1 MSISRQDAAA
11 ALRDIEDTE
20 SRSVTLREYQHAA
33 PHFLIWGIIWA
44 VGYGL
49 SDVFP
54 RQADAVWAALVGA
67 TILSWE
73 LGGQRNVASDP
84 QTLAGVVILVV
95 AFVKVRLIGLYF
107 MELRT
112 APVVLRL
119 LLEAYV
125 LVACCALIGLYLL
138 GR

>member
-54 RQADAVWAALVGA
+54 RQADAVWAALVGS
-67 TILSWE
+67 IS
-73 LGGQRNVASDP
+73 VHS
-84 QTLAGVVILVV
+84 VV
-95 AFVKVRLIGLYF
+95 AMVVFLLPQFAVDPPFVGGV
-107 MELRT
+107 
-112 APVVLRL
+112 
-119 LLEAYV
+119 
-125 LVACCALIGLYLL
+125 
-138 GR
+138 